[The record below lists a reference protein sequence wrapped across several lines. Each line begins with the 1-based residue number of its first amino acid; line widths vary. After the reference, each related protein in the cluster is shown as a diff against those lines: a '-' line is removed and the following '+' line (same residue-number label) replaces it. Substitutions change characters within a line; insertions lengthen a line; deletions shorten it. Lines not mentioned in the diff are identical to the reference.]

1 MFFNHKIVIG
11 VAPTR
16 RGISSNR
23 KGAFTLQAALANKQN
38 TLTAIQQLKD
48 DQVELVTLD
57 WFNDEGLMYDYA
69 HAEVIARHF
78 KAAGVDA
85 LFVPHCNF
93 GCEEAVGKLAQLM
106 QKSAAGVPV
115 LLWGARDGAIG
126 EEGSRATDTQ
136 CGLFASSRLM
146 MRYGVPY
153 SYIENCRVTD
163 AQFADGF
170 VRFLSVVS
178 VVKTFQNLRIGQIS
192 SRPKFFTSVMY
203 NESEL
208 MEKFGIEIV
217 PINIGVVKQKMDEI
231 LATQDEVVESISTD
245 WSCKIDCSEP
255 GKDWTKKVAAL
266 KVAYQE
272 LAATYQCN
280 ALASECWTV
289 TPQILGIM
297 PCLALAELTEA
308 GLPVSCETDVNGII
322 TSMLLTAAA
331 RGKTPSFFGEFT
343 MRHPDDDNT
352 ELIWHC
358 GPYPYSLRKEN
369 SSPRILQERPNWE
382 IKGGDITIAR
392 FDGDRGHYKLFAGP
406 AEGVDGP
413 KTTGTYIWAKVDNW
427 PKWERKFI
435 EGPYI
440 HHVSCI
446 HGNYTAILK
455 EACKYIPGLEY
466 DSPDRN

>member
-1 MFFNHKIVIG
+1 MYFNHKLVIG

-23 KGAFTLQAALANKQN
+23 KGAFTLEAALANKQK
-38 TLTAIQQLKD
+38 TLETIQALKD
-48 DQVELVTLD
+48 DQVDIVTID
-57 WFNDEGLMYDYA
+57 WLNDDGLMYEYA
-69 HAEVIARHF
+69 HAEVIAQHF
-78 KAAGVDA
+78 KATGVDA

-93 GCEEAVGKLAQLM
+93 GCEEAVGKLAKLM
-106 QKSAAGVPV
+106 GKPV
-115 LLWGARDGAIG
+115 LLWGARDEKIG
-126 EEGSRATDTQ
+126 EDGSRATDTQ

-153 SYIENCRVTD
+153 TYIENCRVTD
-163 AQFADGF
+163 PPFTEGF
-170 VRFLSVVS
+170 VQFLSVAS

-217 PINIGVVKQKMDEI
+217 PINMSVVKQKMDEI
-231 LATQDEVVESISTD
+231 LATQGDLIESISTD
-245 WSCKIDCSEP
+245 WTCKIDCSEP
-255 GKDWTKKVAAL
+255 GKEWTKKVAAL
-266 KVAYQE
+266 KLTYQE
-272 LAATYQCN
+272 LASDYQCN

-289 TPQILGIM
+289 IPQTLGVM

-322 TSMLLTAAA
+322 TSMMLTAAT

-358 GPYPYSLRKEN
+358 GPFPYSLRKVN
-369 SSPRILQERPNWE
+369 THRNAAPPKIIQERPNWE

-392 FDGDRGHYKLFAGP
+392 FDGDRGNYKLFAGH
-406 AEGVDGP
+406 AQGVDGP
-413 KTTGTYIWAKVDNW
+413 KTTGTYIWAMVDNW
-427 PKWERKFI
+427 AKWERKFI

-440 HHVSCI
+440 HHVSGI
-446 HGNYTAILK
+446 HGQYATTLK
-455 EACKYIPGLEY
+455 EACKYIPGLTY
-466 DSPDRN
+466 DNPD

>member
-1 MFFNHKIVIG
+1 MNFNHTLVVG

-23 KGAFTLQAALANKQN
+23 KGAFTPEAAMANKNQ
-38 TLTAIQQLKD
+38 TLEAIQHLSD
-48 DQVELVTLD
+48 EQVELVTID
-57 WFNDEGLMYDYA
+57 WLNDEGMMFDYA
-69 HAEVIARHF
+69 HADLIAQHF

-93 GCEEAVGKLAQLM
+93 GCEEAVGKLAKLM
-106 QKSAAGVPV
+106 QKPI
-115 LLWGARDGAIG
+115 LLWGARDEAIG
-126 EEGSRATDTQ
+126 EDGSRATDTQ

-146 MRYGVPY
+146 LRYGVPY
-153 SYIENCRVTD
+153 TYIENCRVQD
-163 AQFADGF
+163 PPFGKGW
-170 VRFLSVVS
+170 VLFLSVAS

-208 MEKFGIEIV
+208 METFGIEIV

-231 LATQDEVVESISTD
+231 RQTQGETIERISDD
-245 WSCKIDCSEP
+245 WCGKIDCSEP

-266 KVAYQE
+266 KLTYQE
-272 LAATYQCN
+272 LANTYQCT

-289 TPQILGIM
+289 MPQVLGVM

-358 GPYPYSLRKEN
+358 GPFPHSLRKDDAR
-369 SSPRILQERPNWE
+369 PRIVQERPNWE

-392 FDGDRGHYKLFAGP
+392 FDGDRGSYKLFAGH

-427 PKWERKFI
+427 PKWERKFM

-446 HGNYTAILK
+446 HGQYATVLK

>member
-1 MFFNHKIVIG
+1 MLNNHKLTLG

-23 KGAFTLQAALANKQN
+23 KGAFTPEAALVNKNQ
-38 TLTAIQQLKD
+38 TLAAINMLKD
-48 DQVELVTLD
+48 ADVEIVSIDWLNDQ
-57 WFNDEGLMYDYA
+57 GLMFDYA
-69 HAEVIARHF
+69 HAEAIAAHF

-106 QKSAAGVPV
+106 QKPV
-115 LLWGARDGAIG
+115 LLWGPRDEKIG
-126 EEGSRATDTQ
+126 DDGSRATDTQ

-153 SYIENCRVTD
+153 TYIENCRVTD
-163 AQFADGF
+163 LAFTQGF
-170 VRFLSVVS
+170 VDFLAVVS
-178 VVKTFQNLRIGQIS
+178 VVKTFKNLRIGQIN

-208 MEKFGIEIV
+208 LEKFGIEIV
-217 PINIGVVKQKMDEI
+217 PINIGLVKQKMDEI
-231 LATQDEVVESISTD
+231 LKDKGETIENISAD
-245 WSCKIDCSEP
+245 LCCRIDCSEP

-266 KVAYQE
+266 KMAYLE
-272 LAATYQCN
+272 LAEQFKCN

-289 TPQILGIM
+289 MPQILGVM

-322 TSMLLTAAA
+322 TSALLSAAA

-343 MRHPDDDNT
+343 MRHPNDDNT

-358 GPYPYSLRKEN
+358 GPYPYSLKKDN
-369 SSPRILQERPNWE
+369 AQPKILQERPNWE
-382 IKGGDITIAR
+382 IKGGNITIAR
-392 FDGDRGHYKLFAGP
+392 FDGDRGKYKLLAGH
-406 AEGVDGP
+406 AVGVDGP
-413 KTTGTYIWAKVDNW
+413 STTGTYIWAKVDNW

-446 HGNYTAILK
+446 HGQFASVMK
-455 EACKYIPGLEY
+455 EACKYIPGLNY
-466 DSPDRN
+466 DSPDLL

>member
-1 MFFNHKIVIG
+1 MDNIHKLVLG

-23 KGAFTLQAALANKQN
+23 KGAFTPEAAMANKEQ
-38 TLTAIQQLKD
+38 TLAAINRLKD
-48 DQVELVTLD
+48 ENVEVITINWLNDQ
-57 WFNDEGLMYDYA
+57 GMMYDYS
-69 HAEVIARHF
+69 HAETIAQHF
-78 KAAGVDA
+78 KEKGVDA
-85 LFVPHCNF
+85 IFVPHCNF
-93 GCEEAVGKLAQLM
+93 GCEEVVGKLAQLM
-106 QKSAAGVPV
+106 QKPV
-115 LLWGARDGAIG
+115 LLWGPRDGEIG
-126 EEGSRATDTQ
+126 EGGSRATDTQ
-136 CGLFASSRLM
+136 CGLFATSRLLL
-146 MRYGVPY
+146 RYGSPFT
-153 SYIENCRVTD
+153 YIENCNVTD
-163 AQFADGF
+163 SLFEDGF
-170 VRFLSVVS
+170 QNFIAAAS
-178 VVKTFQNLRIGQIS
+178 VVKTFKNLRIGQIS

-231 LATQDEVVESISTD
+231 LQNEVESIECISTD
-245 WSCKIDCSEP
+245 LCCRIDCSET
-255 GKDWTKKVAAL
+255 GADFTKKVAAL
-266 KVAYQE
+266 KLTYRE
-272 LAATYQCN
+272 LAKTYGCN

-289 TPQILGIM
+289 MPQVIGVM
-297 PCLALAELTEA
+297 PCLALAELTEE

-343 MRHPDDDNT
+343 MRHPDNENA

-358 GPYPYSLRKEN
+358 GPFPYSLRKEN
-369 SSPRILQERPNWE
+369 AHPKIIQERPNWE

-392 FDGDRGHYKLFAGP
+392 FDGDRGNYKFFADE
-406 AEGVDGP
+406 AKGVDGP
-413 KTTGTYIWAKVDNW
+413 ATTGTYIWAEVDSW

-446 HGNYTAILK
+446 HGKFAKVIK
-455 EACKYIPGLEY
+455 EACKYIPDLEF
-466 DSPDRN
+466 DSTK

>member
-1 MFFNHKIVIG
+1 MNHNHKLVLG

-23 KGAFTLQAALANKQN
+23 KGAFTPEAAMANKN
-38 TLTAIQQLKD
+38 NVLEAIHRLKD
-48 DQVELVTLD
+48 QQVELVTID
-57 WFNDEGLMYDYA
+57 WLNDDGMMYDYA
-69 HAEVIARHF
+69 HAELIAGQF
-78 KAAGVDA
+78 KAAGVNA
-85 LFVPHCNF
+85 IFVPHCNF
-93 GCEEAVGKLAQLM
+93 GCEEAVGKLARLM
-106 QKSAAGVPV
+106 QKPV
-115 LLWGARDGAIG
+115 LLWGPRDERIG
-126 EEGSRATDTQ
+126 EDGSRATDTQ

-146 MRYGVPY
+146 LRYGVPY
-153 SYIENCRVTD
+153 TYIENCRVSD
-163 AQFADGF
+163 LQFEEGF
-170 VRFLSVVS
+170 VRFLAVAS

-217 PINIGVVKQKMDEI
+217 PINIGVVRQKMDEI
-231 LATQDEVVESISTD
+231 LKTQGEVIDSIVTD
-245 WSCKIDCSEP
+245 WSCRIDCSEP

-266 KVAYQE
+266 KLTYQE
-272 LAATYQCN
+272 LATTYQCN

-289 TPQILGIM
+289 TPQLLGIM

-322 TSMLLTAAA
+322 TSVILTAAA
-331 RGKTPSFFGEFT
+331 RGQSPSFFGEFT

-358 GPYPYSLRKEN
+358 GPYPYSLRKHDAD
-369 SSPRILQERPNWE
+369 PKIIQERPNWE

-392 FDGDRGHYKLFAGP
+392 FDGDRGTYKLFAGH
-406 AEGVDGP
+406 AQGVDGP
-413 KTTGTYIWAKVDNW
+413 KTTGTYIWAKVDDW
-427 PKWERKFI
+427 AKWERKFM

-440 HHVSCI
+440 HHVSGI
-446 HGNYTAILK
+446 HGKYAAILK
-455 EACKYIPGLEY
+455 EACKYITGLEF
-466 DSPDRN
+466 DSPDY